1 MNRDL
6 NHTQPDESRTK
17 FKKEM
22 KTKPNQNKNR
32 SLQKT
37 NKKKKFN

>member
-6 NHTQPDESRTK
+6 NDIEPDESRTR
-17 FKKEM
+17 FKKDM

-32 SLQKT
+32 SLKKT
-37 NKKKKFN
+37 NKKRN